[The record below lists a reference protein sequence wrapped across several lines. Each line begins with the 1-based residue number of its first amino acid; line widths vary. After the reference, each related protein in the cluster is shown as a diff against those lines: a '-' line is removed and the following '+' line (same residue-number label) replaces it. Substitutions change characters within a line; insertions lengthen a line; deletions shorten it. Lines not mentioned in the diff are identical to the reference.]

1 MLLVV
6 VSAHAHAQCERGNQ
20 RDLSL
25 HKRLVITCI
34 CRCGN
39 RARCRICT
47 CPRTGR
53 RRVNQRDLPTM
64 IVPAVTTMPQNN
76 GPHAR
81 THAPGHAEQP
91 AQVDQVHFISHSWT
105 CEAHQ
110 LSHTEGSQL
119 GSAEVEPAALVS
131 VPGGHLFWAMHLSLG
146 QPIDRT
152 SARKYFCVH
161 NGFAEGPCGK
171 RFGQSLRGDRV
182 GTKGRTVNETAMCS
196 L

>member
-1 MLLVV
+1 MTLHKRL
-6 VSAHAHAQCERGNQ
+6 SMTCICWYGNAACCRICTCPRTGERGNQ

-25 HKRLVITCI
+25 HKRLLMTCI

-39 RARCRICT
+39 RACCRICT

-91 AQVDQVHFISHSWT
+91 VQVGQTHLSFHSWRA
-105 CEAHQ
+105 EAHHR
-110 LSHTEGSQL
+110 LH
-119 GSAEVEPAALVS
+119 AALAVLLVGAVTASCTPAFLIEEIPSQIFTYPTQPTRTRAFGAS
-131 VPGGHLFWAMHLSLG
+131 VTSL
-146 QPIDRT
+146 
-152 SARKYFCVH
+152 
-161 NGFAEGPCGK
+161 
-171 RFGQSLRGDRV
+171 
-182 GTKGRTVNETAMCS
+182 
-196 L
+196 

>member
-25 HKRLVITCI
+25 HKRLLMTCI

-39 RARCRICT
+39 RACCRICT

-91 AQVDQVHFISHSWT
+91 VQVGQTHLSFHSWRAEAHHRLHAALAVLLVGAVTASCTPAFLIEEITIHKYLPIQRNQHAPGHSEHPSHVCDHVHFIDH
-105 CEAHQ
+105 
-110 LSHTEGSQL
+110 G
-119 GSAEVEPAALVS
+119 
-131 VPGGHLFWAMHLSLG
+131 
-146 QPIDRT
+146 
-152 SARKYFCVH
+152 
-161 NGFAEGPCGK
+161 
-171 RFGQSLRGDRV
+171 
-182 GTKGRTVNETAMCS
+182 
-196 L
+196 